1 MADETV
7 IDGKGK
13 ILGRVAST
21 VAKMLL
27 NNKKVVLVN
36 AGEML
41 VSGHPENI
49 VQKYKQRIELKD
61 KANPEHS
68 PYWPRRPDMLVRRI
82 IRGML
87 PYKKAKGKNAYK
99 LLRVYA
105 GLPESL
111 KNAKFYEL
119 NTKSANQIF
128 EKTMSIN
135 ELSEKLGYKR

>member
-27 NNKKVVLVN
+27 NNKKVALVN
-36 AGEML
+36 AGEIL
-41 VSGHPENI
+41 ISGHPESI